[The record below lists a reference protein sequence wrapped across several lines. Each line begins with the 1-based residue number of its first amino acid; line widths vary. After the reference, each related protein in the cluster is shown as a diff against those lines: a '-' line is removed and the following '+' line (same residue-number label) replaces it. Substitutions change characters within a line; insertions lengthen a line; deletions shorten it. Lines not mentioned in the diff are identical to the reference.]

1 MHNIFR
7 IAKGDLKSLFTNTM
21 SVIIAIGL
29 VVLPSIFVCYNVL
42 ACWDVFENTGNL
54 KVAVA
59 NTDEGYES
67 DLVPLRINVG
77 DRVVSALRE
86 NDQLDWTFVDKEDAI
101 DGVKSGRYYAA
112 VVIPVSFSKDMLTFY
127 SSDVQHAEI
136 EYYIN
141 EKKNAISPKIIGQGA
156 DTISYQINKNFAETL
171 SEVSLGLAE
180 SLSHFAE
187 DINAVECIADVSSHV
202 RSVSEDVVQ
211 VASVLE
217 QYSSL
222 VNSSQKLIN
231 SSVQLVDN
239 AQGQF
244 SSMRKTAS
252 EGASAVSSA
261 ADALKKSSN
270 GLSSALSVASESLD
284 GVAESA
290 NQLFV
295 AAFSGSTE
303 VVSQMR
309 EQAIALD
316 TQIGSYCNVVEKL
329 EALRDQAPGE
339 FKEAF
344 DAAIVRMNA
353 VISQLEQVRDNLRS
367 GADKLE
373 AGDKNLQEE
382 HQAVKQA
389 IAQAKK
395 ETSKL
400 KKEFNEALKPTME
413 QLAGEVATL
422 VNSVG
427 KGLDK
432 VTAAGKGLSSS
443 AESASSLLGE
453 VGTTLSQTAQGL
465 RDAADELK
473 TLADDIDKALATGNS
488 DTLRK
493 LLGSNVE
500 SLSKAIAAPIGIER
514 IAVFPV
520 ENFGSAMAPLYTT
533 IALFVGALLILVAV
547 NSKVSDHIKKTL
559 DSPKPRELF
568 LGHFGVMAVLSL
580 AQTTFMSLA
589 SIVFLQVQVAH
600 PLLLMLC
607 FWFAGLVFTFLVYS
621 LVAAFA
627 NLGKAVAVLLL
638 VVQVTGC
645 GGSFPLQRLP
655 SFVQILSP
663 WLPATHVVNA
673 MRAAMFGVYHN
684 DFWIEMGK
692 IALFIIP
699 AVLIGLVL
707 CRASECFMRW
717 YVGKVESSKLMN

>member
-295 AAFSGSTE
+295 AASSGSTE

-316 TQIGSYCNVVEKL
+316 TQIGSYRNVVEKL
-329 EALRDQAPGE
+329 EALRDQTPGE

-344 DAAIVRMNA
+344 DAAIVCMNA

-427 KGLDK
+427 KGLGK

-493 LLGSNVE
+493 LLSSNVE

-580 AQTTFMSLA
+580 VQTTFMSLA

-645 GGSFPLQRLP
+645 GGSFPLQLLP
-655 SFVQILSP
+655 SFV
-663 WLPATHVVNA
+663 
-673 MRAAMFGVYHN
+673 
-684 DFWIEMGK
+684 
-692 IALFIIP
+692 
-699 AVLIGLVL
+699 
-707 CRASECFMRW
+707 
-717 YVGKVESSKLMN
+717 